1 MEGSL
6 TLHAGMSDPNFK
18 AEEAAPPKPPRPQP
32 RNQVDQDEMY
42 ARQLAEHF
50 QSQGGQQGQGGYG
63 SERRS
68 SPYARSNNQSQN
80 KDDREYSFFD
90 GELVGNTLKT
100 LSTNTCRRP
109 SRDPQEHRT
118 RLPRDTEDSQQVD
131 HQLQEEAR
139 RRAGRLRSVW
149 EPRAARAWTVVAG
162 TPELRPFAIG
172 PDVRH
177 SQVS

>member
-6 TLHAGMSDPNFK
+6 TLRAGMSDPNFK

-68 SPYARSNNQSQN
+68 SPYARSNNQNQN

-90 GELVGNTLKT
+90 GKLTEVTLTMPDTDNT
-100 LSTNTCRRP
+100 RRSP
-109 SRDPQEHRT
+109 
-118 RLPRDTEDSQQVD
+118 
-131 HQLQEEAR
+131 
-139 RRAGRLRSVW
+139 
-149 EPRAARAWTVVAG
+149 
-162 TPELRPFAIG
+162 
-172 PDVRH
+172 
-177 SQVS
+177 

>member
-1 MEGSL
+1 MEGLL

-18 AEEAAPPKPPRPQP
+18 VEEAAPPKPPRPQP

-50 QSQGGQQGQGGYG
+50 QSQGGQQGQGSYG

-90 GELVGNTLKT
+90 GKLAGVTST
-100 LSTNTCRRP
+100 MLST
-109 SRDPQEHRT
+109 DIT
-118 RLPRDTEDSQQVD
+118 R
-131 HQLQEEAR
+131 
-139 RRAGRLRSVW
+139 
-149 EPRAARAWTVVAG
+149 
-162 TPELRPFAIG
+162 
-172 PDVRH
+172 
-177 SQVS
+177 

>member
-6 TLHAGMSDPNFK
+6 TLRAGMSDPNFK

-90 GELVGNTLKT
+90 GKSFQQIMSRFG
-100 LSTNTCRRP
+100 TNIHRRP
-109 SRDPQEHRT
+109 
-118 RLPRDTEDSQQVD
+118 
-131 HQLQEEAR
+131 A
-139 RRAGRLRSVW
+139 
-149 EPRAARAWTVVAG
+149 
-162 TPELRPFAIG
+162 
-172 PDVRH
+172 
-177 SQVS
+177 